1 MLYCHREMK
10 EDPQMLELVLPE
22 CLGKEEVACAG
33 EVARELGLKTEK
45 VNHTLYCKCTL
56 SKLCGVCVCVCF
68 YAESTVWVEGVQTR
82 STTRGL

>member
-1 MLYCHREMK
+1 
-10 EDPQMLELVLPE
+10 MLELVLPE

-56 SKLCGVCVCVCF
+56 SKLCGVCVCVCVSMQNPQCGLRVF
-68 YAESTVWVEGVQTR
+68 KPGVQPEDFEQY
-82 STTRGL
+82 LH